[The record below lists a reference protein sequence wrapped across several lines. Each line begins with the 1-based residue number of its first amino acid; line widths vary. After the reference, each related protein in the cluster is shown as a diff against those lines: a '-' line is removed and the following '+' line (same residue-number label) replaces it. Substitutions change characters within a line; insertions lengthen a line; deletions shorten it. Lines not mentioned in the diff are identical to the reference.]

1 MLNIHNLQYDKW
13 SVGSPPMK
21 SIFIYGLND
30 NVNQEFLLGL
40 FQPLGSIDQLK
51 VSVQIYINCCPLST
65 KFHSNINFEISV

>member
-1 MLNIHNLQYDKW
+1 MKPQKFELILNKNILQYDKW

-30 NVNQEFLLGL
+30 NVNQEFLTGL

-51 VSVQIYINCCPLST
+51 VNSGFL
-65 KFHSNINFEISV
+65 F